1 MRFLLAIYRCNP
13 YGGLQR
19 DTLRLI
25 EELIRRGHSVVVFT
39 AVWEGPPPPEGV
51 SLEFTPVRR
60 FAANHTRML
69 QFAEAFGRR
78 LEHKDFDVSVA
89 MSRIPGAD
97 FYFAADVCMKLY
109 WAKIHSAF
117 ALRFNPRYAAYLR
130 LERKVAAPP
139 SATRIAC
146 IVPGQM
152 RDYAA
157 AYGTPQERL
166 FLLPPGMD
174 PACRR
179 PPEPEAETIRSE
191 MRGKFGA
198 APGDT
203 VVLLISNS
211 IFNKGT
217 DRAIVS
223 LGALPEDLKQT
234 IRLWIV
240 GKIKPGEIQPLIDA
254 AGLSARTNFL
264 GQTDGVSACMFG
276 ADLFLHPARN
286 ESAGATLIEA
296 LAAGLPVI
304 TTDICGFAPY
314 VREATGTVLEEP
326 FRQEKLTAMVGEV
339 IPRLDE
345 LKRRTLAYAEKQDF
359 CSRAK
364 VFADILEKR

>member
-1 MRFLLAIYRCNP
+1 MTEADLPILLALCRSNP
-13 YGGLQR
+13 GYYEHCPPFV
-19 DTLRLI
+19 TEESLRADLAALPA
-25 EELIRRGHSVVVFT
+25 EEET
-39 AVWEGPPPPEGV
+39 A
-51 SLEFTPVRR
+51 
-60 FAANHTRML
+60 
-69 QFAEAFGRR
+69 
-78 LEHKDFDVSVA
+78 
-89 MSRIPGAD
+89 
-97 FYFAADVCMKLY
+97 
-109 WAKIHSAF
+109 
-117 ALRFNPRYAAYLR
+117 
-130 LERKVAAPP
+130 
-139 SATRIAC
+139 
-146 IVPGQM
+146 
-152 RDYAA
+152 
-157 AYGTPQERL
+157 
-166 FLLPPGMD
+166 LP
-174 PACRR
+174 
-179 PPEPEAETIRSE
+179 
-191 MRGKFGA
+191 

-314 VREATGTVLEEP
+314 VREATETVLEEP
-326 FRQEKLTAMVGEV
+326 FQQEKLTAMVGEV

-345 LKRRTLAYAEKQDF
+345 LKRRTLAYAEQQDF

-364 VFADILEKR
+364 VFADILEKS